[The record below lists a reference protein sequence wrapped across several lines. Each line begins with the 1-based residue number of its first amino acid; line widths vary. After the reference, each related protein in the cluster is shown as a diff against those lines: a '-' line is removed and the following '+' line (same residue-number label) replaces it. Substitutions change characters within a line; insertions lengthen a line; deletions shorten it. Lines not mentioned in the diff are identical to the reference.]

1 MEPLAF
7 IKIGK
12 KNETEAKNMQKN
24 IKLMNTLFSSLGHN
38 YWKKGHLCY
47 APAPLAKLS
56 CDKDS
61 KGYLCS
67 GKYSPNI
74 AA

>member
-1 MEPLAF
+1 MKLKQ
-7 IKIGK
+7 KIY
-12 KNETEAKNMQKN
+12 AKN

-38 YWKKGHLCY
+38 YGKKDHLCY

-56 CDKDS
+56 CDKD

-67 GKYSPNI
+67 DKYSPNI

>member
-1 MEPLAF
+1 
-7 IKIGK
+7 
-12 KNETEAKNMQKN
+12 MQKN

-67 GKYSPNI
+67 DKYSPNI